1 MSGVA
6 AGRYR
11 LDSSV
16 VGGLAGPEEDH
27 LLEYE
32 EEAWLSPSTSQHHY
46 LLQNLLTNLTC
57 AKFYLLNC
65 QRRRLEQGSIYDIIQ
80 PAPVYVSWQ
89 IFFARNEESVG

>member
-1 MSGVA
+1 MAVEVSGVA

-32 EEAWLSPSTSQHHY
+32 EEAFL
-46 LLQNLLTNLTC
+46 
-57 AKFYLLNC
+57 F
-65 QRRRLEQGSIYDIIQ
+65 
-80 PAPVYVSWQ
+80 PAPL
-89 IFFARNEESVG
+89 FAAETF